1 MNGGNINIFG
11 TDGTTPRL
19 TFINSSGD
27 FTTYGSFSALGDGL
41 SSFGGPVTMA
51 GDLTVNG
58 GDLQVN
64 QNGVEVFAVD
74 DDGSLNIGGITNYF
88 SSTGGRKWV
97 VANNNIIN
105 AVANVNYFVDISGT
119 SLFKLPA
126 NAQMG
131 DMIRI
136 IDIGGILSYDKS
148 LVVRAPNLVRIQGS
162 VSNTGT
168 SVTGNTLGENFSLTH
183 DGGELVVQTPNAAFG
198 LVYAGTSDA
207 DGGPGANPN
216 KAGWYLMDV

>member
-1 MNGGNINIFG
+1 
-11 TDGTTPRL
+11 
-19 TFINSSGD
+19 
-27 FTTYGSFSALGDGL
+27 
-41 SSFGGPVTMA
+41 
-51 GDLTVNG
+51 
-58 GDLQVN
+58 
-64 QNGVEVFAVD
+64 
-74 DDGSLNIGGITNYF
+74 
-88 SSTGGRKWV
+88 
-97 VANNNIIN
+97 
-105 AVANVNYFVDISGT
+105 
-119 SLFKLPA
+119 
-126 NAQMG
+126 MG

-148 LVVRAPNLVRIQGS
+148 LVVRAPNLIRIQGS

-168 SVTGNTLGENFSLTH
+168 TVTGNTLGENFSLTH